1 MNTPS
6 GWAGS
11 SSSGPSVHQQAASV
25 AFSSMISGS
34 CSSEI
39 PQMQDCISRTLSKP
53 VLELPSKK
61 GKLQPAVDKA
71 AAAIRGGRSAE
82 HVAVVGK
89 PGGNVPETLI
99 DPVARRCN
107 ERGAHASSVR
117 LRIERISSFSD
128 AWSAGGRCRI
138 RPSKNRYGRCDN
150 RRIAISRHLSR
161 RMETGCSI
169 TAAKTNSSRHVAN
182 TKATRLSN
190 CCLCTDHLQ
199 TR

>member
-1 MNTPS
+1 
-6 GWAGS
+6 
-11 SSSGPSVHQQAASV
+11 
-25 AFSSMISGS
+25 MISGS

-89 PGGNVPETLI
+89 HGGNVPETLI

-128 AWSAGGRCRI
+128 AWSEGGQRRSSRADVECVE
-138 RPSKNRYGRCDN
+138 PVN
-150 RRIAISRHLSR
+150 RR
-161 RMETGCSI
+161 
-169 TAAKTNSSRHVAN
+169 TAQVAAQAGVD
-182 TKATRLSN
+182 ATRV
-190 CCLCTDHLQ
+190 
-199 TR
+199 